1 MIQCCLSYWKPWYPV
16 VHLDQTTLNQSRF
29 LRKGRTWGETEPK
42 WESSPRRLWTGTY
55 NTTPETNKLGEIQ
68 VSQIWEGQQ
77 EPIQNQHCQTT
88 ANSIK
93 NRQAASNPR
102 EQRRYKHSMLKFP
115 LAGINGLCPWCWCNA
130 AIRGTGT
137 DWQFGDSNLQNHKCK
152 HTVALGT
159 DSLKFKG
166 PSTMEE

>member
-29 LRKGRTWGETEPK
+29 LHKGRTQGETEPK
-42 WESSPRRLWTGTY
+42 WEWWRLWTGTC
-55 NTTPETNKLGEIQ
+55 NTTPGTNKLGEIQ
-68 VSQIWEGQQ
+68 VSQTWEGQQ

-88 ANSIK
+88 ANSIN
-93 NRQAASNPR
+93 NRQAASTPR
-102 EQRRYKHSMLKFP
+102 EQRRYKHSMLEFP
-115 LAGINGLCPWCWCNA
+115 LAANNGLCPRCRCYA

-137 DWQFGDSNLQNHKCK
+137 GWQFRDSSLQNHKCK